1 MRSSLAVTATALLG
15 VATLMP
21 AQAID
26 MQDFD
31 LIQRGRYLTDM
42 GDCGACHTLADSGQL
57 LAGGRPIETPFGT
70 LLAPNITPDPETG
83 IGAWTDDEVVNS
95 LTKGTGR
102 NGIHLYPAMPYTYST
117 KMTREDALA
126 IRAYLNTIPAVRN
139 PVQPNQ
145 LPFPFDLRT
154 GLPFPFDL
162 RTGLIAWD
170 ALNFRPGEFQPVVG
184 KSAAWNRGAYIV
196 EGLAHCGL
204 CHTPKNAAGGDE
216 TSQRFKGYALQ
227 GWFAPDITNDSRR
240 GIGSWSV
247 EDVVTYLKTGHNRF
261 TAASGPMAEVV
272 MDSASKLTDED
283 LNAIAVYLKDQ
294 PVPSTTEA
302 ADDPDAGVMRGGA
315 AIYAVQ
321 CVACHAPDGIGVDGL
336 FPMLKGSALVQ
347 SLDPVSVLHVVLRGA
362 RSAATDPAPTAPAM
376 PSFGWTLSDF
386 EIAAVSTY
394 VRNAWGNR
402 APPVDATT
410 VANTRRALEQRAD

>member
-1 MRSSLAVTATALLG
+1 MRSFHAVTATALLG
-15 VATLMP
+15 VSTLMP

-31 LIQRGRYLTDM
+31 LIQRGRYLTDA
-42 GDCGACHTLADSGQL
+42 GDCVACHTLPGSGQL
-57 LAGGRPIETPFGT
+57 LAGGRPLETPFGT

-83 IGAWTDDEVVNS
+83 IAAWTDDEFVNS

-102 NGIHLYPAMPYTYST
+102 NGTHLYPAMPYTYMT
-117 KMTREDALA
+117 KVTREDAIA

-145 LPFPFDLRT
+145 LPFPFDVRA
-154 GLPFPFDL
+154 
-162 RTGLIAWD
+162 GLIAWD
-170 ALNFRPGEFQPVVG
+170 ALNFRAAEFKPAAD
-184 KSAAWNRGAYIV
+184 KSAAWNRGAYLV

-216 TSQRFKGYALQ
+216 ASQRFKGYALQ
-227 GWFAPDITNDSRR
+227 GWFAPDITNDRRR
-240 GIGSWSV
+240 GIGAWSV
-247 EDVVTYLKTGHNRF
+247 EDVATYLKTGHNRF

-272 MDSASKLTDED
+272 MDSTSKLTDDD

-294 PVPSTTEA
+294 PVPNTAEA
-302 ADDPDAGVMRGGA
+302 AGDPDGGVMKSGG

-321 CVACHAPDGIGVDGL
+321 CAACHAPDGSGIDGL
-336 FPMLKGSALVQ
+336 FPMLKGSAVVQ
-347 SLDPVSVLHVVLRGA
+347 SNDPVSILHVVLRGA

-376 PSFGWTLSDF
+376 PSFGWTLSDSDV
-386 EIAAVSTY
+386 AAVATY

-402 APPVDATT
+402 APPVDAAT
-410 VANTRRALEQRAD
+410 VGKTRRALEQRAD

>member
-1 MRSSLAVTATALLG
+1 MRSALAATATALLG
-15 VATLMP
+15 VATVMS

-26 MQDFD
+26 RQDFD
-31 LIQRGRYLTDM
+31 LIQRGRYLTDI
-42 GDCGACHTLADSGQL
+42 GDCGACHTLPDSGHL
-57 LAGGRPIETPFGT
+57 LAGGRPIETPFGL

-117 KMTREDALA
+117 KITRGDALA

-145 LPFPFDLRT
+145 LRFPFDVRA
-154 GLPFPFDL
+154 
-162 RTGLIAWD
+162 GLIAWD
-170 ALNFRPGEFQPVVG
+170 ALNFRPGEFQPVAG

-196 EGLAHCGL
+196 EGLTHCGL

-227 GWFAPDITNDSRR
+227 GWFAPDITNDRRR
-240 GIGSWSV
+240 GIGNWSV
-247 EDVVTYLKTGHNRF
+247 ADVATYLKTGHNRF

-272 MDSASKLTDED
+272 MNSTSKLTDED

-294 PVPSTTEA
+294 PIPSTTEA
-302 ADDPDAGVMRGGA
+302 AADPDAGMMKSGG

-321 CVACHAPDGIGVDGL
+321 CAACHAPDGSGVEGL
-336 FPMLKGSALVQ
+336 FPMLKESALIQ
-347 SLDPVSVLHVVLRGA
+347 SVDPASVLHVVLRGS

>member
-1 MRSSLAVTATALLG
+1 MRSLHAVTATALLG

-21 AQAID
+21 ALAID

-31 LIQRGRYLTDM
+31 LIQRGRYLTDA
-42 GDCGACHTLADSGQL
+42 GDCGACHTLPGSGRL
-57 LAGGRPIETPFGT
+57 LAGGRPLETPFGT

-83 IGAWTDDEVVNS
+83 IGAWTDDEFVNS

-102 NGIHLYPAMPYTYST
+102 NGTHLYPAMPYTYMT
-117 KMTREDALA
+117 KVTREDAIA

-145 LPFPFDLRT
+145 LPFPFDVRA
-154 GLPFPFDL
+154 
-162 RTGLIAWD
+162 GLIAWD
-170 ALNFRPGEFQPVVG
+170 ALNFRAAEFKPAPD
-184 KSAAWNRGAYIV
+184 KSAAWNRGAYLV

-227 GWFAPDITNDSRR
+227 GWFAPDITNDRRR
-240 GIGSWSV
+240 GIGAWSV

-272 MDSASKLTDED
+272 MDSTSKLTDED

-294 PVPSTTEA
+294 PVPNTAEA
-302 ADDPDAGVMRGGA
+302 AGDPDANMMKSGG

-321 CVACHAPDGIGVDGL
+321 CAACHAPDGSGADGL
-336 FPMLKGSALVQ
+336 FPMLKGSAVVQ
-347 SLDPVSVLHVVLRGA
+347 SNDPVSILHVVLRGA

-376 PSFGWTLSDF
+376 PSFGWTLSDSDV
-386 EIAAVSTY
+386 AAVATY

-402 APPVDATT
+402 APPVDAAT
-410 VANTRRALEQRAD
+410 VGKTRRALEQRAD

>member
-1 MRSSLAVTATALLG
+1 MRSSHAVTATALLG
-15 VATLMP
+15 IATLMP

-26 MQDFD
+26 IQDFD
-31 LIQRGRYLTDM
+31 LIQRGKYLADA
-42 GDCGACHTLADSGQL
+42 GDCGACHTLPGSGQL

-83 IGAWTDDEVVNS
+83 IGAWTDDEFVNS

-102 NGIHLYPAMPYTYST
+102 NGTHLYPAMPYTYLT

-145 LPFPFDLRT
+145 LPFPFDVRA
-154 GLPFPFDL
+154 
-162 RTGLIAWD
+162 GLIAWD
-170 ALNFRPGEFQPVVG
+170 ALNFRPGEFQPVAG
-184 KSAAWNRGAYIV
+184 KSTAWNRGAYIV

-227 GWFAPDITNDSRR
+227 GWFAPDITNDKRR
-240 GIGSWSV
+240 GIGSWSI
-247 EDVVTYLKTGHNRF
+247 EDVVSYLKTGHNRF

-272 MDSASKLTDED
+272 MDSTSKLTDED

-302 ADDPDAGVMRGGA
+302 AGDPDAGMMKSGG
-315 AIYAVQ
+315 AIYAVR
-321 CVACHAPDGIGVDGL
+321 CAACHAPDGSGVDGL

-347 SLDPVSVLHVVLRGA
+347 SLDPASILHVVLRGA
-362 RSAATDPAPTAPAM
+362 RSAATDAAPTAPAM
-376 PSFGWTLSDF
+376 PSFGWTLTDF
-386 EIAAVSTY
+386 EVAAVSTY

-402 APPVDATT
+402 APPVDPAT
-410 VANTRRALEQRAD
+410 VGKTRRALEQRTD

>member
-1 MRSSLAVTATALLG
+1 
-15 VATLMP
+15 
-21 AQAID
+21 
-26 MQDFD
+26 
-31 LIQRGRYLTDM
+31 
-42 GDCGACHTLADSGQL
+42 
-57 LAGGRPIETPFGT
+57 

-117 KMTREDALA
+117 KMTRADALA

-145 LPFPFDLRT
+145 LPFPFDVRA
-154 GLPFPFDL
+154 
-162 RTGLIAWD
+162 GLIAWD
-170 ALNFRPGEFQPVVG
+170 ALNFRAGEFKPVAG
-184 KSAAWNRGAYIV
+184 KSSAWNRGAYIV

-204 CHTPKNAAGGDE
+204 CHTPKNAVGGDE
-216 TSQRFKGYALQ
+216 TSQRLRGYALQ
-227 GWFAPDITNDSRR
+227 GWFAPDITNDRRR
-240 GIGSWSV
+240 GIGNWSI

-272 MDSASKLTDED
+272 MDSTSKLTDED

-294 PVPSTTEA
+294 PVKNTTEA
-302 ADDPDAGVMRGGA
+302 AGDPDAGMMRSGG

-321 CVACHAPDGIGVDGL
+321 CAACHAPDGSGVDGL

-347 SLDPVSVLHVVLRGA
+347 SLDPVSILHMVLRGA

-376 PSFGWTLSDF
+376 PSFGWTLSDDQV
-386 EIAAVSTY
+386 AAVSTY

-402 APPVDATT
+402 APPVDAAT
-410 VANTRRALEQRAD
+410 VSKARRALEQRAD

>member
-1 MRSSLAVTATALLG
+1 MRSLHAVTATALLG

-31 LIQRGRYLTDM
+31 LIQRGRYLTDA
-42 GDCGACHTLADSGQL
+42 GDCGACHTLPGSGRL
-57 LAGGRPIETPFGT
+57 LAGGRPLETPFGT

-83 IGAWTDDEVVNS
+83 IGAWTDDEFVNS

-102 NGIHLYPAMPYTYST
+102 NGTHLYPAMPYTYMT
-117 KMTREDALA
+117 KVTRDDAMA

-145 LPFPFDLRT
+145 LPFPFDVRA
-154 GLPFPFDL
+154 
-162 RTGLIAWD
+162 GLIAWD
-170 ALNFRPGEFQPVVG
+170 ALNFRAAEFKPAPD
-184 KSAAWNRGAYIV
+184 KSAAWNRGAYLV

-204 CHTPKNAAGGDE
+204 CHTPKNAAGADE

-227 GWFAPDITNDSRR
+227 GWFAPDITNDRRR
-240 GIGSWSV
+240 GIGAWLV

-272 MDSASKLTDED
+272 MDSTSKLTDDD
-283 LNAIAVYLKDQ
+283 LKAIAVYLKDQ
-294 PVPSTTEA
+294 PVPNTAEA
-302 ADDPDAGVMRGGA
+302 AGDPDANMMKSGG

-321 CVACHAPDGIGVDGL
+321 CAACHAPDGSGVDGL
-336 FPMLKGSALVQ
+336 FPMLKGSAVVQ
-347 SLDPVSVLHVVLRGA
+347 STDPVSILHVVLRGA
-362 RSAATDPAPTAPAM
+362 RSAATDPAPTAAAM
-376 PSFGWTLSDF
+376 PSFGWTLSDSDV
-386 EIAAVSTY
+386 AAVATY

-402 APPVDATT
+402 APPVDAAT
-410 VANTRRALEQRAD
+410 VGKTRRALEQRAD

>member
-1 MRSSLAVTATALLG
+1 MHSFQAVTATALLG

-21 AQAID
+21 ALAID

-31 LIQRGRYLTDM
+31 LIQRGRYLTDA
-42 GDCGACHTLADSGQL
+42 GDCGACHTLPGSGRL
-57 LAGGRPIETPFGT
+57 LAGGRPLETPFGT

-83 IGAWTDDEVVNS
+83 IGAWTDDEFVNS

-102 NGIHLYPAMPYTYST
+102 NGTHLYPAMPYTYMT
-117 KMTREDALA
+117 KVTRDDAIA

-145 LPFPFDLRT
+145 LPFPFDVRA
-154 GLPFPFDL
+154 
-162 RTGLIAWD
+162 GLIAWD
-170 ALNFRPGEFQPVVG
+170 ALNFRAAEFKPAPD
-184 KSAAWNRGAYIV
+184 KSAAWNRGAYLV

-227 GWFAPDITNDSRR
+227 GWFAPDITNDRRR
-240 GIGSWSV
+240 GIGAWSV

-272 MDSASKLTDED
+272 MDSTSKLTDDD

-294 PVPSTTEA
+294 PVPNTAEA
-302 ADDPDAGVMRGGA
+302 AGDPDANMMKSGG

-321 CVACHAPDGIGVDGL
+321 CAACHAPDGSGADGL
-336 FPMLKGSALVQ
+336 FPMLKGSAVVQ
-347 SLDPVSVLHVVLRGA
+347 SNDPVSILHVVLRGA

-376 PSFGWTLSDF
+376 PSFGWTLSDSDV
-386 EIAAVSTY
+386 AAVATY

-402 APPVDATT
+402 APPVDAAT
-410 VANTRRALEQRAD
+410 VGKTRRALEQRAD